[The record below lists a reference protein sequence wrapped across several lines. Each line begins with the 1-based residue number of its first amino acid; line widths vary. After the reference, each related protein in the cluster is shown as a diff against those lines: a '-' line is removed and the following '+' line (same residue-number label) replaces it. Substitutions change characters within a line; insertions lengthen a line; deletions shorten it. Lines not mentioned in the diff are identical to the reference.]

1 MNYLILS
8 HNKYHSNEKRNNS
21 NNSNNKTDYNS
32 FTSFNNLMDIENNN
46 INIINNSFQKNKYY
60 CESDKKT
67 NIEKNINSKIDC
79 ENEDYNNIINNKIFF
94 ENLKKTFNNKTKS
107 NDAYSIYHTF
117 KKPSKRN
124 YLDSISSDVYKNNKE
139 NNSNNSNNEIIYL
152 NINENNYYYINNN
165 KYNITSEEKYG
176 IDFSKKKQ
184 LKKY

>member
-67 NIEKNINSKIDC
+67 NIEKNINSSKIDC

-94 ENLKKTFNNKTKS
+94 ENLKKTFNNKIKS

-139 NNSNNSNNEIIYL
+139 NNCNNEIIYL